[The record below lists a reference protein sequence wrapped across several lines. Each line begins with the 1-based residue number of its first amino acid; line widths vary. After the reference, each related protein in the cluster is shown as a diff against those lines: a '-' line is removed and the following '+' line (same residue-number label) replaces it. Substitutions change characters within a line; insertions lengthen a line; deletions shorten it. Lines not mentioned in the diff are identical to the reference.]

1 MTAPG
6 TKVYVRWYGNVL
18 EGEVADGEG
27 FMGMT
32 PVRIPLDGHHPVA
45 LFFPQHVYSSPE
57 KLTEISEDRSKV
69 DESLTKVDNNRS
81 KVDSGVVPLTPE
93 EYIAEVYVT
102 NLVKRFK
109 ESHWDEAHN
118 HIRVDSLDEFYQLW
132 LQTHGGRSSQDE
144 APAITCHYQAITQGY
159 SEITKGYPSAGK
171 PCQSQPVPQN
181 GTPNTKQQHKKK
193 PAKAVELSLFE

>member
-1 MTAPG
+1 MAPG

-45 LFFPQHVYSSPE
+45 LFFPQHVYDSPE
-57 KLTEISEDRSKV
+57 LLTGISEDQSKV

-81 KVDSGVVPLTPE
+81 KVVDPVQQ
-93 EYIAEVYVT
+93 
-102 NLVKRFK
+102 FK

-118 HIRVDSLDEFYQLW
+118 HLRVDSLDEFYRLW
-132 LQTHGGRSSQDE
+132 RAATSENTRATSENTKATSGNAQPSAKQPT
-144 APAITCHYQAITQGY
+144 ITRPYPAITQGY
-159 SEITKGYPSAGK
+159 YEITKGYPSAGK

-181 GTPNTKQQHKKK
+181 GTPSNTKQLHKKK
-193 PAKAVELSLFE
+193 PAKAVELSLFD

>member
-81 KVDSGVVPLTPE
+81 KVADPVQQ
-93 EYIAEVYVT
+93 
-102 NLVKRFK
+102 FK

-144 APAITCHYQAITQGY
+144 APAITCHYPAITQGY

-181 GTPNTKQQHKKK
+181 GTPNTKQLHKKK
-193 PAKAVELSLFE
+193 PAKAMELSLFD

>member
-57 KLTEISEDRSKV
+57 LLTGISEDRSKV

-81 KVDSGVVPLTPE
+81 KVADPVQQ
-93 EYIAEVYVT
+93 
-102 NLVKRFK
+102 FK

-132 LQTHGGRSSQDE
+132 LQTHGGSFQAE
-144 APAITCHYQAITQGY
+144 ASVT
-159 SEITKGYPSAGK
+159 
-171 PCQSQPVPQN
+171 CQSHTPKPVPAKPVPQN
-181 GTPNTKQQHKKK
+181 GTPSNTKRLHKKK
-193 PAKAVELSLFE
+193 PAKAIELSLFD